1 MKTNQLDR
9 RNFIT
14 KTTLGTLGAAALL
27 TACSTGKSKKEEI
40 PLPELLDQAPDGKV
54 IKAGLIG
61 CGGRG
66 TGAAI
71 NFLDAGPNLEIV
83 ALGDVFQDKI
93 DNCRAELKTQKGV
106 EIADENCFVGFD
118 SFQKVIDSGVDLVL
132 LCTPPHFRPA
142 HVEAAVNA
150 RKNIFMEKPCAVDP
164 VGARSVLA
172 SAKKAEALGLSIVS
186 GTIRRVQKDYME
198 THRRVANGEIG
209 EITGANIIRN
219 GGALWYRNRQPQWTD
234 MEYMLRNWV
243 NFCWLSGDH
252 ITEQFIHEIDVMSWH
267 MNQNPV
273 MAIGWGGRQRRITG
287 DQYDFFSIEYVYDNG
302 VRTHCAA
309 RQINGCSNRKV
320 EQIMGTKGYADA
332 AGRLYDLQGNE
343 IWTYPWPE
351 KDDKESVWNVT
362 NPFVQEHINL
372 VTAIRTGKPLSDA
385 EAQVNSTLLTIM
397 GRISAYTGKDV
408 SWEEIM
414 NSDLYLGPKTYAM
427 GPVPEVKEE
436 IPVVGVE
443 NKGG

>member
-27 TACSTGKSKKEEI
+27 SACSTEKPKKEEI
-40 PLPELLDQAPDGKV
+40 PLPELLNQAPDGKV

-118 SFQKVIDSGVDLVL
+118 SYQKVIDSGVDLVL

-150 RKNIFMEKPCAVDP
+150 RKNVFMEKPCAVDP

-172 SAKKAEALGLSIVS
+172 SAKKAEGLGLSIVS

-198 THRRVANGEIG
+198 TWRQVANGQIG

-252 ITEQFIHEIDVMSWH
+252 ITEQFIHEIDVMNWH
-267 MNQNPV
+267 MNQNPER
-273 MAIGWGGRQRRITG
+273 AIGWGGRQRRVTG

-302 VRTHCAA
+302 VRSHCAA
-309 RQINGCSNRKV
+309 RQINGCTNRKV

-343 IWTYPWPE
+343 IWKYPWPE
-351 KDDKESVWNVT
+351 EGDKESPWKVT

-372 VTAIRTGKPLSDA
+372 VTAIRTGKPISDA
-385 EAQVNSTLLTIM
+385 EAQVNSTLITIM

-408 SWEEIM
+408 TWEEIM
-414 NSDLYLGPKTYAM
+414 NSDLYLGPTTYAM

-436 IPVVGVE
+436 VPVVGVE
-443 NKGG
+443 NKSV

>member
-27 TACSTGKSKKEEI
+27 SSCSTGKPKKEEI
-40 PLPELLDQAPDGKV
+40 SLPELLDQAPDGKV

-252 ITEQFIHEIDVMSWH
+252 ITEQFIHEIDVMNWH

-273 MAIGWGGRQRRITG
+273 AAIGWGGRQRRVTG

-309 RQINGCSNRKV
+309 RQINGCTNRKV
-320 EQIMGTKGYADA
+320 EQIMGTEGYADA

-427 GPVPEVKEE
+427 GPVPEIKEE